1 MKRLI
6 PALLLL
12 LALCACAG
20 PESAV
25 ESAPADYVHVEEI
38 ARAVLDSQLDPAGLE
53 PLEGEERDVYLSDI
67 CGIDEGQWTEMA
79 VYLASG
85 VDAREVIVLRLAQAD
100 YAQAVT
106 QALEAHRQSRT
117 GDFFGY
123 APDQAA
129 LLEEARVVSAAG
141 YAALLAC
148 ADPAGAEEAFLAAAA
163 GEAAPEPADS
173 PAPPETEP
181 PAESGTPAE
190 SASPAPEPTPVP
202 SAEPS
207 PVSEPTPAPTP
218 EATLDVSAFVPFDPP
233 NEHDMTLYDTSAIL
247 AAWESGDESGLS
259 EKDAA
264 ILSACRALFAEHV
277 TQGMTDLEKELAL
290 HDALLELGSY
300 DRTVYAHATPQ
311 GRPDNTNPYGML
323 VGGYGICLGYATTF
337 QLLMD
342 LAGVECITVVGA
354 SYGSTSDH
362 AWNLVRLE
370 GEWYAVDPTWNDP
383 AGGENVAGEAGSR
396 LHHRYFNVT
405 SDHLRDTDHQW
416 DYLSVP
422 EAEGTRFFWDGTG
435 RLRG

>member
-38 ARAVLDSQLDPAGLE
+38 ARAVLDSQPDPAGLE
-53 PLEGEERDVYLSDI
+53 PLEGEERDAYLSDI
-67 CGIDEGQWTEMA
+67 CGIDEGQWTETA

-106 QALEAHRQSRT
+106 EALESHRQSRT

-163 GEAAPEPADS
+163 GEEALPSAES
-173 PAPPETEP
+173 PSPTETEA
-181 PAESGTPAE
+181 PAESEAP
-190 SASPAPEPTPVP
+190 SPAPEPTPVP

-259 EKDAA
+259 ERDAA

-277 TQGMTDLEKELAL
+277 TADMTDLEKELAL

-383 AGGENVAGEAGSR
+383 TGGENTAGEAGSR

-405 SDHLRDTDHQW
+405 SDYLRDTDHQW

-422 EAEGTRFFWDGTG
+422 EAEGTRFYWDGTG
-435 RLRG
+435 PLPE

>member
-38 ARAVLDSQLDPAGLE
+38 ARAVLDSQPDPAGLE
-53 PLEGEERDVYLSDI
+53 PLEGEERDAYLSDI

-85 VDAREVIVLRLAQAD
+85 VDAREVIVLRLAQDD

-106 QALEAHRQSRT
+106 EALEAHRQSRT

-163 GEAAPEPADS
+163 GEEALSSVESPS
-173 PAPPETEP
+173 PAETEA
-181 PAESGTPAE
+181 PAESEAP
-190 SASPAPEPTPVP
+190 SPAPEPTPVP

-218 EATLDVSAFVPFDPP
+218 EAPLDVSAFVPFDPP

-259 EKDAA
+259 GKDAA
-264 ILSACRALFAEHV
+264 ILAACRALFAGHV

-383 AGGENVAGEAGSR
+383 TGGENTAGEAGSR

-405 SDHLRDTDHQW
+405 SDYLRDTDHQW
-416 DYLSVP
+416 DYLSLP
-422 EAEGTRFFWDGTG
+422 EAEGTRFYWDGTG
-435 RLRG
+435 PLPE